1 MTAKPNL
8 IEQAARRNWQIFIED
23 PDLKLRFGHLES
35 VIKPILGM
43 SDFVAESLVVMPE
56 LIDWLI
62 IEGELDK
69 AEDDYQSLISEILT
83 HTINEQQLLSNI
95 RLFRR
100 KHMVKIAWRDLL
112 NKQSIGASVLAVSEL
127 ADALII
133 GTYSWLYQDAC
144 KKYGIP
150 EGEHGPQQML
160 IIGMGKLGG
169 RELNFSSDID
179 LIFTYPANGTT
190 SGATKNIDHSQFFT
204 RLAQKLIGALDKHS
218 IDGRVFRVDMR
229 LRPYGES
236 GPLVSQFAALEDYYQ
251 FQGREWER
259 YALIKAR
266 ILNPP
271 SQYCEDLRTILNPF
285 IYRRYLD
292 FSAIQSLREMKSMIS
307 REVRRRQL
315 TDNIKLGSGGI
326 REVEFIV
333 QSVQLIRGGQEP
345 SLQKPSILSSIQ
357 SLVILET
364 FTKSD
369 AEHLLQ
375 AYFYLRKVEH
385 CLQQF
390 ADCQTQVLPDDPL
403 NQNRLCNI
411 MGESNYPQL
420 LQKLK
425 QHMQVVNSQFE
436 SLIGSENDIAQD
448 ENFRFQHELSD
459 FWQLD
464 LDHDEAT
471 ILLNPIFKQSNTRGF
486 IEAVFN
492 FKDSLDKRQIG
503 KRGRDTLRV
512 LMPTVLCVLVEH
524 HYDNLDRV
532 VDRVLAVISAIS
544 GRTTYLQLLNENA
557 GAIEQLV
564 KLCAA
569 SPWIS
574 AQIQRFPML
583 LDELLNPNQLY
594 NPPALNEYR
603 SDLTQAMLRVEA
615 DDLELQMEVLRQFKL
630 SEQLKIAAADVTNI
644 LPVMKVSDHLTF
656 LAQAI
661 IDEVLALAWQQ
672 MVARYGSPEGTSTE
686 RCGFAVIGYGKL
698 GGQELGY
705 GSDLDLVFLHDAQR
719 GSYTQGSKSIESS
732 QFFTKLAQRIM
743 HIFST
748 KTTLGQL
755 YEVDMRLRPS
765 GNAGLLVCHHGGFLH
780 YQQSEAWTWEHQA
793 LVRAR
798 FIAGDPSLAP
808 VFDSLRKQVLI
819 KNRQISNLAADV
831 VEMRE
836 KMRSHLSIGDKL
848 GFDIKQDKGGIADI
862 EFMVQFWVLAYSEAF
877 PELTT
882 WSDNIR
888 ILHSL
893 THCKILSED
902 MAKRLTQA
910 YLSYRHTTHNLALQ
924 ENIVVEKRHIFDASI
939 AFVTQ
944 MWSETFTSVK

>member
-1 MTAKPNL
+1 MIAKQNL
-8 IEQAARRNWQIFIED
+8 IQQAANKNWQIFTEEQH
-23 PDLKLRFGHLES
+23 LKARFSHVES
-35 VIKPILGM
+35 VVKPILGL

-56 LIDWLI
+56 LVDWLI
-62 IEGELDK
+62 INGELEN
-69 AEDDYQSLISEILT
+69 AEHDYQSSISQILKQ
-83 HTINEQQLLSNI
+83 TITEQQLLSNI

-112 NKQSIGASVLAVSEL
+112 NKQSIDASILAVSEL
-127 ADALII
+127 ADALIMA
-133 GTYSWLYQDAC
+133 TYNWLYQDAC

-150 EGEHGPQQML
+150 QGEHGPQQML

-169 RELNFSSDID
+169 KELNFSSDID

-190 SGATKNIDHSQFFT
+190 SGSKKNIEHNQFFT
-204 RLAQKLIGALDKHS
+204 RIAQKLIGALDKYTV
-218 IDGRVFRVDMR
+218 DGRVFRVDMR
-229 LRPYGES
+229 LRPFGES

-315 TDNIKLGSGGI
+315 KDNIKLGSGGI

-345 SLQKPSILSSIQ
+345 SLQQPSILSTLQ
-357 SLVILET
+357 SLVLLET
-364 FTKSD
+364 FTEKE
-369 AEHLLQ
+369 AHHLLQ

-403 NQNRLCNI
+403 NQARLSDI
-411 MGESNYPQL
+411 MCESDYPQL
-420 LQKLK
+420 LLKLK
-425 QHMQVVNSQFE
+425 QHMQVVNGQFE
-436 SLIGSENDIAQD
+436 SLIGSENDIAQ
-448 ENFRFQHELSD
+448 ETNFSFQHEFSD
-459 FWQLD
+459 FWQLE
-464 LDHDEAT
+464 LDRDEAT

-486 IEAVFN
+486 IEAVFT
-492 FKDSLDKRQIG
+492 FKDSLDKKQIG
-503 KRGRDTLRV
+503 QRGRDTLQV
-512 LMPTVLCVLVEH
+512 LMPTVLCIMVENH
-524 HYDNLDRV
+524 FDDLDRV
-532 VDRVLAVISAIS
+532 VDRVLSVISAIS
-544 GRTTYLQLLNENA
+544 GRTTYLQLLHENS

-574 AQIQRFPML
+574 AQIKRFPML

-594 NPPALNEYR
+594 NPPALEEYR

-630 SEQLKIAAADVTNI
+630 SEQLKIAAADVTDI

-672 MVARYGSPEGTSTE
+672 MVARYGAPKGASTE
-686 RCGFAVIGYGKL
+686 HCGFAVIGYGKL

-705 GSDLDLVFLHDAQR
+705 GSDLDLVFLHNAQR

-798 FIAGDPSLAP
+798 FIAGDPGLAP
-808 VFDSLRKQVLI
+808 IFDSLRKQVLI
-819 KNRQISNLAADV
+819 KNRQIGNLAADV
-831 VEMRE
+831 AEMRE
-836 KMRSHLSIGDKL
+836 KMRSHLSIGDKT

-862 EFMVQFWVLAYSEAF
+862 EFMVQFWVLAYSEKY

-888 ILHSL
+888 ILQSL
-893 THCKILSED
+893 THCKVLSED
-902 MAKRLTQA
+902 IAKRLTQA
-910 YLSYRHTTHNLALQ
+910 YLSYRHAAHNLALQ
-924 ENIVVEKRHIFDASI
+924 ENIVVEKRQIFEASI

-944 MWSETFTSVK
+944 LWSETFTSAK